1 MSRLLLTLAFTLT
14 LSPAVFAQT
23 RPDFSGTWRLDDERS
38 ISPTYPGFIGPV
50 VWVIGQ
56 TPDAMTIEIRRGE
69 RAFTIVFTLSD
80 KPPAGPPPRP
90 PAYRGHW
97 DGDRLITESTQE
109 IGGQTVTTREVRF
122 LQNDG
127 REMIVE
133 RVVQVEHGYTVR
145 GARSYGSGRDTFVR
159 K

>member
-1 MSRLLLTLAFTLT
+1 MN
-14 LSPAVFAQT
+14 V
-23 RPDFSGTWRLDDERS
+23 
-38 ISPTYPGFIGPV
+38 
-50 VWVIGQ
+50 
-56 TPDAMTIEIRRGE
+56 EIRRGE

-80 KPPAGPPPRP
+80 KPPVGPPPRP
-90 PAYRGHW
+90 PSSRGHW
-97 DGDRLITESTQE
+97 DGDRLIAESTQD

-133 RVVQVEHGYTVR
+133 RVVQVEHGYSVR